1 MRKKFGTVIML
12 PLKFNERME
21 RMLGDEYPAFI
32 DALGKSAVRGVRANG
47 LKVSAEELLEKS
59 SLRLERLA
67 YAEDGFILRDTDV
80 SVGASAEHHAGM
92 IYMQDPGAMATV
104 NAVKLPRGAWVLDSC
119 SAPGGKTTQL
129 AAMVGHEGFVFANEY
144 VPKRAK
150 IVVSNLERLGV
161 RSAIVTSMDTARFSE
176 MFRAIFDLV
185 LCDAPCSGEGM
196 FRKSDDALEMW
207 SEENVAMCAVRQS
220 EILENCAPLVKAG
233 GYLLYSTC
241 TYSIEENEEVVRA
254 FLLRHGDFTLVP
266 VCEELVSATRDG
278 IGEDMKHARRFYPH
292 VSEGEGQFLAL
303 MKRDENID
311 VSPSILYKSC
321 EKPLTKQECM
331 IVDKFFKDCFNARPA
346 GRLVKHGD
354 SVVLIPHECPVPEH
368 SVFMSGVT
376 VGEIKGSLLFPHHQ
390 LFSAYGC
397 DMRRRETLTA
407 ADERVARYLRGE
419 EIEAREVTEGGWC
432 AVLYEG
438 AALGGGKASGGRI
451 KNHYPKGLRNK

>member
-1 MRKKFGTVIML
+1 ML
-12 PLKFNERME
+12 PLKFKERME
-21 RMLGDEYPAFI
+21 RMLGEEYPAFI
-32 DALGKSAVRGVRANG
+32 DALGESAVRGVRANR
-47 LKVSAEELLEKS
+47 LKVSAQELLTRS

-161 RSAIVTSMDTARFSE
+161 RSAIVTSMDTARFPE
-176 MFRAIFDLV
+176 MFRAVFDLV

-207 SEENVAMCAVRQS
+207 SEENVAMCAERQS
-220 EILENCAPLVKAG
+220 KILDNCAPAVKPG

-241 TYSIEENEEVVRA
+241 TYSTEENEEVVRS
-254 FLLRHGDFTLVP
+254 FLLHHGDFSLVP
-266 VCEELVSATRDG
+266 VCDELITVTRDG
-278 IGEDMKHARRFYPH
+278 IGDDMKLARRFYPH

-303 MKRDENID
+303 MKRNENID
-311 VSPSILYKSC
+311 VSSSILYKTK
-321 EKPLTKQECM
+321 EKPLTKQEYAV
-331 IVDKFFKDCFNARPA
+331 VDKFFNDCFDKQPE
-346 GRLVKHGD
+346 GKLTKHGE
-354 SVVLIPHECPVPEH
+354 SVVLIPHACPIPEH

-376 VGEIKGSLLFPHHQ
+376 VGEIKGSLLFP
-390 LFSAYGC
+390 
-397 DMRRRETLTA
+397 
-407 ADERVARYLRGE
+407 
-419 EIEAREVTEGGWC
+419 
-432 AVLYEG
+432 
-438 AALGGGKASGGRI
+438 
-451 KNHYPKGLRNK
+451 

>member
-1 MRKKFGTVIML
+1 MVIML
-12 PLKFNERME
+12 PEKFKERME

-32 DALGKSAVRGVRANG
+32 EALDESAVRGVRANR
-47 LKVSAEELLEKS
+47 LKISAEELTSKS
-59 SLRLERLA
+59 SLVLEKLA

-80 SVGASAEHHAGM
+80 SVGACPEHHAGM

-104 NAVKLPRGAWVLDSC
+104 NAVRLPRGAWVLDSC

-161 RSAIVTSMDTARFSE
+161 RSAIVTSMDTARFPE
-176 MFRAIFDLV
+176 MFRAAFDLV

-207 SEENVAMCAVRQS
+207 SEENVAMCAERQK
-220 EILENCAPLVKAG
+220 EILDNCAPVVKSG

-241 TYSIEENEEVVRA
+241 TYSQEENEDVVRA
-254 FLLRHGDFTLVP
+254 FLMRHSDFTLVP
-266 VCEELVSATRDG
+266 VCEELISVTRDG
-278 IGEDMKHARRFYPH
+278 IGEDMRLARRFYPH

-311 VSPSILYKSC
+311 ISSSILYKSC
-321 EKPLTKQECM
+321 EKTLTKQEYA
-331 IVDKFFKDCFNARPA
+331 IVDKFFADCFNTRPL
-346 GRLVKHGD
+346 GRLVKHGS
-354 SVVLIPHECPVPEH
+354 SVVLIPHECPIPEH

-376 VGEIKGSLLFPHHQ
+376 VGEIKGTLLFPHHQ

-397 DMRRRETLTA
+397 DMKRRERLTA
-407 ADERVARYLRGE
+407 GDERVEKYLRGE
-419 EIEAREVTEGGWC
+419 EIDTHEVTDGGWC